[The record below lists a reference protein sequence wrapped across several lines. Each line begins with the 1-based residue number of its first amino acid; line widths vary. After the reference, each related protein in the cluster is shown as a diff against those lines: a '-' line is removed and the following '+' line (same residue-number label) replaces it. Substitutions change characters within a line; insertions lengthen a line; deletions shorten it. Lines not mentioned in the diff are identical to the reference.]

1 MFPCRLLLDLP
12 NWLGDFVH
20 ALPALKLLL
29 EANRG
34 GCTSLLLPETHV
46 PLAQELGVELIPR
59 PYKAAL
65 AFAQSLPRPDVAV
78 TFRHSTRAKLLLWR
92 LRAAKTLAS
101 EGRGAEFFGLETFPV
116 DRSKHQ
122 RHDMDGALARL
133 RLPPVNGEPV
143 GLNFSGKGTTTPGPV
158 VLLPGS
164 RSCREKRYPKQGFA
178 QVARVLKQWGLEVVV
193 VVGPSDRQLG
203 AWVAREG
210 GARLF
215 PPGANLGEV
224 AGFLHRARIAVGND
238 SGLTHLV
245 AALGRPT
252 LALFGPTSPRRTG
265 PIPGWVLQAPDFPR
279 LGWAGLPSDKVLM
292 ILAQLL
298 AGDLR
303 VAATMPKMYTGG
315 GPLAQLAEQGTLNP

>member
-29 EANRG
+29 AANRDG
-34 GCTSLLLPETHV
+34 RTTLLLPQTHI
-46 PLAQELGVELIPR
+46 PLARKLGAELLPR
-59 PYKAAL
+59 PSKAAL
-65 AFAQSLPRPDVAV
+65 AFAKSLPRPDVAL
-78 TFRHSTRAKLLLWR
+78 TFRHSTRAKLLLWG
-92 LRAAKTLAS
+92 LGAARTLAS
-101 EGRGAEFFGLETFPV
+101 EGRGAKLLGLETFPV

-122 RHDMDGALARL
+122 RHDVDAALLRL
-133 RLPPVNGEPV
+133 RVAPVNGEPV
-143 GLNFSGKGTTTPGPV
+143 GLGFFGKGTAGPGPV

-164 RSCREKRYPKQGFA
+164 RSCQEKRYPKRAFA
-178 QVARVLKQWGLEVVV
+178 QVARVLKKWGVEVVV
-193 VVGPSDRQLG
+193 VVGPSDRKLG

-215 PPGANLGEV
+215 PPEASLDEV
-224 AGFLHRARIAVGND
+224 ATFFCQAQLAVGND
-238 SGLTHLV
+238 SGLTHLA

-252 LALFGPTSPRRTG
+252 LALFGPTSPERTG
-265 PIPGWVLQAPDFPR
+265 PIPGWVLRSPDFSR
-279 LGWAGLPSDKVLM
+279 VGWAGLPASKVLTTM
-292 ILAQLL
+292 AKLL

-303 VAATMPKMYTGG
+303 VAATMPKMHGGG